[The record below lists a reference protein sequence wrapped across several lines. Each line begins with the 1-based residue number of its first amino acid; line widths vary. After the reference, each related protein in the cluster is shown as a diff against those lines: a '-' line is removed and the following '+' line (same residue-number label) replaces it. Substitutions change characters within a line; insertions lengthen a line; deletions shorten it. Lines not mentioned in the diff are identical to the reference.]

1 MLMIPVNMELMRW
14 TSDLL
19 KSTLAHTDERTKLE
33 GELVGGIE
41 VVKCSAWETP
51 FLGRINAARTRELA
65 MLWRVNLLQALALFI
80 LYAVP
85 TIVPMA
91 SFSAYLLLGNDLS
104 SAEAFTAIALFN
116 ILRYPLFLLPQL
128 LQQVT
133 QARVSLARLQD
144 FMLAEASEGPQG
156 AAPLPAARLG
166 DPAVTM
172 AGDFTWDCK
181 GLPSLVDVN
190 LEVPAGQLF
199 VVVGTTGSGKTT
211 LLSAMLGQ
219 IQQVR

>member
-1 MLMIPVNMELMRW
+1 MGVVRHRYLLYRQLGVSCFVAVACLMLMIPVNMELMRW
-14 TSDLL
+14 TSELL

-51 FLGRINAARTRELA
+51 FMGRINTARTRELA

-85 TIVPMA
+85 TIVPVA
-91 SFSAYLLLGNDLS
+91 TFSAYLLLGNSLS
-104 SAEAFTAIALFN
+104 SAEAFTALALFN

-133 QARVSLARLQD
+133 QARVSLTRLQVSQ
-144 FMLAEASEGPQG
+144 AS
-156 AAPLPAARLG
+156 
-166 DPAVTM
+166 VT
-172 AGDFTWDCK
+172 AGC
-181 GLPSLVDVN
+181 SI
-190 LEVPAGQLF
+190 E
-199 VVVGTTGSGKTT
+199 
-211 LLSAMLGQ
+211 
-219 IQQVR
+219 